1 MNRSIFVLMT
11 ALAASAAAEE
21 GTRRMDPT
29 DPRAKVPPLEYRS
42 AFAGYQPFA
51 DEKIAPWRDSNDAL
65 EASGGHAGHA
75 SQSAPEPRPAPKPG
89 GASGHGAHR

>member
-42 AFAGYQPFA
+42 AFAGYQSFA
-51 DEKIAPWRDSNDAL
+51 DEKVAPWRDSNEAL
-65 EASGGHAGHA
+65 QENPGHGGHAPQPSAELRPPTKPDDA
-75 SQSAPEPRPAPKPG
+75 SE
-89 GASGHGAHR
+89 HGAHR